1 MDKKTIIIL
10 TIIVLISLFLN
21 IFKQNTSPGCFN
33 SDEASFGYNAYS
45 ILKTG
50 GDEYGNFMPLRLK
63 SFGDFKMPVYS
74 YLSVPF
80 IAIFGLNET

>member
-1 MDKKTIIIL
+1 MNKITIILL
-10 TIIVLISLFLN
+10 TTIVFVSFFLN
-21 IFKQNTSPGCFN
+21 TFKQNTSPPCFN
-33 SDEASFGYNAYS
+33 SDEAAVGYNAYS

-50 GDEYGNFMPLRLK
+50 EDEYGNFMPLRLK

-80 IAIFGLNET
+80 IAIFGLN